1 MDHSIDGARGGDA
14 VRREPAGRSAA
25 GAARGTARWPAG
37 CGRPACAIYVVH
49 VFCAFGLMHDWSHA
63 AAYRHTAARTAELV
77 GLDWGG
83 GLYLNHV
90 FTAIWIGDALWWWL
104 RPATYQ
110 ARPLWARLVL
120 RGFLAL
126 MMFQATVV
134 FGSRPAQV
142 LGGAIFVAWGAKLP
156 CATAQKKQPARL
168 ETRVALTEIRPIAW
182 ARNSEWL
189 LLGARGNLV
198 ATLAAFG
205 ELAELAAA
213 LAAATSHDLIDE
225 LGVRT
230 GSHANHFLSRGV
242 LAQGGC
248 VGANMPRQPL
258 RSSSFNTPRRRLSIP
273 N

>member
-1 MDHSIDGARGGDA
+1 MNTGEWITRLTALVAAALYGASLLVDRPQG
-14 VRREPAGRSAA
+14 PL
-25 GAARGTARWPAG
+25 AARRAARWLWTAG
-37 CGRPACAIYVVH
+37 LAIYVVH

-110 ARPLWARLVL
+110 ARPLWARIAL

-142 LGGAIFVAWGAKLP
+142 LGGAIFVAWGAKSLRNWRKK
-156 CATAQKKQPARL
+156 TAS
-168 ETRVALTEIRPIAW
+168 TT
-182 ARNSEWL
+182 
-189 LLGARGNLV
+189 
-198 ATLAAFG
+198 
-205 ELAELAAA
+205 
-213 LAAATSHDLIDE
+213 
-225 LGVRT
+225 
-230 GSHANHFLSRGV
+230 
-242 LAQGGC
+242 
-248 VGANMPRQPL
+248 
-258 RSSSFNTPRRRLSIP
+258 
-273 N
+273 